1 MGRPAKRN
9 TREKP
14 VEENEDPVFSASPPS
29 KKTKQQDSDRVV
41 LLNREKKKTQ
51 KNKPDSELS
60 LVGPPVPAS
69 EAQKKWPSRYSYTC
83 KSSSKKKNGAPAET
97 ALNRMCNSEYVCV
110 HCCIVVFGGLL
121 CGVEVWGDNEVYS
134 HEDGCVCDF
143 VFYWR
148 TGSKKGMLGRVFDC
162 LNGMIEFWM
171 CWGIRRSPDDR
182 VFYGF
187 WVNVV
192 LGLAAV
198 DQLHW
203 MTTVRRRPKS
213 YAGDYGMLVGF
224 QKGAKNIM
232 EDRALMKLIGVMDT
246 WAVPYASGSN
256 EEEEVLQAKCH
267 YTKALIDG
275 CEYNLGD
282 NAYVKAEDG
291 KLDYI
296 ARIIELFEGTDGEP
310 YFTAQWFYRAED
322 TVIKDHANL
331 IDKKRVFLSD
341 VKDDNAL
348 NCIVSKVKIAQVA
361 SNMNLKAKEEKIPPC
376 DLYYDMKYTLPYLTF
391 SNIITEIDKS
401 GSDTSTISSESSSN
415 NSIGNSEMSL
425 LDLYAGCGAMS
436 TGLCIGASLS
446 GVKLVTRWAVDINT
460 DACKS
465 LKYNHPETQVRNE
478 AAEDFLSLLKE
489 WEKLCQQFSLCCL
502 DKEPEQSFNSV
513 NIEEK
518 EEEEDEEEN
527 DKASNVSDEEFEV
540 ERLLAICYGD
550 PNKVKKPGVYFKV
563 RWKGYGPSEDTWE
576 PIEGLSTC
584 EEKLKDFVIKGFK
597 SKILP
602 LPGNVDFICGGPPC
616 QGVSGFNR
624 FRNSKAALEDI
635 KNRQLLVFMDIIEF
649 LKPRY
654 VLMENVVDIL
664 KFAGGFLIRYAIG
677 RLVSMDYQTRLGIMA
692 AGSYGLAQF
701 RMRVFLWGAH
711 PFKKLPQY
719 PLPTHEVLS
728 KGLVPAE
735 FEEVTVAYAKDQPC
749 QLEKAVRLDDA
760 ISDLPPV
767 TNDESQDERNYG
779 TATRTEFQKYIR
791 VKRNCKLNRIYI
803 AVHVVS
809 LSTPQNAPRPGLL
822 YDHRPL
828 KLNEDDYERVCRIPK
843 KKGANFRD
851 LPGVLVGSDNKVVW
865 DPSMERV
872 MLKSGKPLVPDYA
885 MTFIRG
891 TSTKPFGR
899 LWWDEIVTTVVTRAQ
914 PHNRSVLH
922 PVQDRVLTIRENARL
937 QGFPDC
943 YRLFGYIQVGNAV
956 AVPVGIALGYT
967 FGQACQ
973 GLSDD
978 QALTTLPFKFP
989 KSLAQS
995 SSTKVKD
1002 DSD

>member
-14 VEENEDPVFSASPPS
+14 VEENEDPVSSASPPS

-148 TGSKKGMLGRVFDC
+148 TGSKKGMPGRVFDC
-162 LNGMIEFWM
+162 LTGMIEFWI
-171 CWGIRRSPDDR
+171 CWGIRRRPDDR

-203 MTTVRRRPKS
+203 KTTVR
-213 YAGDYGMLVGF
+213 GEGLNLMLGTTGCWLDSKRVLRSTGVGTRSGF
-224 QKGAKNIM
+224 LKLQIGFIGINGCRAWNFFWGLDIIM
-232 EDRALMKLIGVMDT
+232 EDRVLMKLIGVMDT
-246 WAVPYASGSN
+246 WAIPYASGSN
-256 EEEEVLQAKCH
+256 EKEEVLQAKCH

-282 NAYVKAEDG
+282 NAYVK
-291 KLDYI
+291 
-296 ARIIELFEGTDGEP
+296 
-310 YFTAQWFYRAED
+310 
-322 TVIKDHANL
+322 
-331 IDKKRVFLSD
+331 
-341 VKDDNAL
+341 
-348 NCIVSKVKIAQVA
+348 
-361 SNMNLKAKEEKIPPC
+361 
-376 DLYYDMKYTLPYLTF
+376 
-391 SNIITEIDKS
+391 
-401 GSDTSTISSESSSN
+401 
-415 NSIGNSEMSL
+415 
-425 LDLYAGCGAMS
+425 
-436 TGLCIGASLS
+436 
-446 GVKLVTRWAVDINT
+446 RWAVDINT

-711 PFKKLPQY
+711 PFKARKLPQY

-728 KGLVPAE
+728 KGLIPAE

-779 TATRTEFQKYIR
+779 TAARTEFQKYIR

-803 AVHVVS
+803 ALHVVS

-851 LPGVLVGSDNKVVW
+851 LPGVLVGPDNKVVW

-943 YRLFGYIQVGNAV
+943 YRLFGSVKERQRAYEYCGMVVILRLYIQVGNAV

>member
-9 TREKP
+9 IREKP
-14 VEENEDPVFSASPPS
+14 VEENEDPVSSASPPS

-97 ALNRMCNSEYVCV
+97 ALNR
-110 HCCIVVFGGLL
+110 
-121 CGVEVWGDNEVYS
+121 
-134 HEDGCVCDF
+134 
-143 VFYWR
+143 
-148 TGSKKGMLGRVFDC
+148 
-162 LNGMIEFWM
+162 
-171 CWGIRRSPDDR
+171 
-182 VFYGF
+182 
-187 WVNVV
+187 
-192 LGLAAV
+192 
-198 DQLHW
+198 
-203 MTTVRRRPKS
+203 
-213 YAGDYGMLVGF
+213 
-224 QKGAKNIM
+224 
-232 EDRALMKLIGVMDT
+232 
-246 WAVPYASGSN
+246 GSN

-502 DKEPEQSFNSV
+502 DKEPEQSFNSF

-597 SKILP
+597 LKILP

-779 TATRTEFQKYIR
+779 TAARTEFQKYIR
-791 VKRNCKLNRIYI
+791 VKRNY
-803 AVHVVS
+803 VVS

-851 LPGVLVGSDNKVVW
+851 LPGVLVGPDNKVVW

-943 YRLFGYIQVGNAV
+943 YRLFGSVKERYIQVGNAV